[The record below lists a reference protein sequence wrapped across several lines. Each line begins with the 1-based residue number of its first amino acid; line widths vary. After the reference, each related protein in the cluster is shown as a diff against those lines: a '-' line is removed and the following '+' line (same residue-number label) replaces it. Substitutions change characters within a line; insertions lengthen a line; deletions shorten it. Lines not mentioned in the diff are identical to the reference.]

1 MGEDQQKKG
10 KEKATPPRRARS
22 LQSGQTPDGQVHALD
37 DISTQMV
44 MIFMIIF
51 LSQSFSGNIPIQ
63 HGV

>member
-37 DISTQMV
+37 ISTQMV
-44 MIFMIIF
+44 MIFMIR
-51 LSQSFSGNIPIQ
+51 
-63 HGV
+63 VKYTMDT

>member
-37 DISTQMV
+37 
-44 MIFMIIF
+44 IFWH
-51 LSQSFSGNIPIQ
+51 PWPW
-63 HGV
+63 VA